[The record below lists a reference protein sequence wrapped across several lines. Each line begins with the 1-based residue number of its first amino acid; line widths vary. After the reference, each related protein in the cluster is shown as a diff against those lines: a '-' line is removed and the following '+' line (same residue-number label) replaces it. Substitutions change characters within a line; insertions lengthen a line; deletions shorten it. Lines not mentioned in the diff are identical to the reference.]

1 MARFLNLALTKQHL
15 LVDTTVTEDDAY
27 IGQLMDVAESV
38 VERDID
44 IPLDALTDGAGNLPA
59 PILQA
64 MLLVVGNLY
73 ANREPVATGTIAVN
87 VPYTF
92 EYLKGLYKNHPVG

>member
-1 MARFLNLALTKQHL
+1 MARYLTLASTKKHL
-15 LVDTTVTEDDAY
+15 IVDDSFTDDDTY
-27 IGQLMDVAESV
+27 ITSLMNVAEAV

-44 IPLDALTDGAGNLPA
+44 QPLVTLEDGAGNLPA
-59 PILQA
+59 PITQA

-73 ANREPVATGTIAVN
+73 ANREPVAIGARAVN

>member
-1 MARFLNLALTKQHL
+1 MARYLTLASTKKHL
-15 LVDTTVTEDDAY
+15 IVDDSFTDDDTY
-27 IGQLMDVAESV
+27 IASLMNVAEAV

-44 IPLDALTDGAGNLPA
+44 QPLVTLEDGAGNLPA
-59 PILQA
+59 PITQA

-73 ANREPVATGTIAVN
+73 ANREPVAIGASAVN

>member
-1 MARFLNLALTKQHL
+1 MARYLTLASTKKHL
-15 LVDTTVTEDDAY
+15 IVDDSFTDDDTY
-27 IGQLMDVAESV
+27 ISGLMDVAEAV

-44 IPLDALTDGAGNLPA
+44 QPLVTLEDGAGNLPA
-59 PILQA
+59 PITQA

-73 ANREPVATGTIAVN
+73 ANREPVAIGASAVN

>member
-1 MARFLNLALTKQHL
+1 MARYLTLASTKKHL
-15 LVDTTVTEDDAY
+15 IVDDSFTDDDTY
-27 IGQLMDVAESV
+27 ITSLMNVAEAV

-44 IPLDALTDGAGNLPA
+44 QPLVTLEDGAGNLPA
-59 PILQA
+59 PITQA

-73 ANREPVATGTIAVN
+73 SNREPVAIGASAVN

>member
-1 MARFLNLALTKQHL
+1 MSRYLTLASTKKHL
-15 LVDTTVTEDDAY
+15 IVDDSFTDDDTY
-27 IGQLMDVAESV
+27 ISGLMDVAEAV

-44 IPLDALTDGAGNLPA
+44 QPLATLEDGAGNLPA
-59 PILQA
+59 PITQA

-73 ANREPVATGTIAVN
+73 ANREPVAIGASAVN

>member
-1 MARFLNLALTKQHL
+1 MARYLTLASTKKHL
-15 LVDTTVTEDDAY
+15 IVDDSFTDYDTY
-27 IGQLMDVAESV
+27 ITSLMNVAEAV

-44 IPLDALTDGAGNLPA
+44 QPLVTLEDGAGNLPA
-59 PILQA
+59 PITQA

-73 ANREPVATGTIAVN
+73 ANREPVAIGASAVN

>member
-1 MARFLNLALTKQHL
+1 MARYLTLASTKKHL
-15 LVDTTVTEDDAY
+15 IVDDSFTDDDAY
-27 IGQLMDVAESV
+27 ITSLMNVAEAV

-44 IPLDALTDGAGNLPA
+44 QPLVTLEDGAGNLPA
-59 PILQA
+59 PITQA

-73 ANREPVATGTIAVN
+73 ANREPVAIGASAVN

>member
-1 MARFLNLALTKQHL
+1 MARYLTLASTKKHL
-15 LVDTTVTEDDAY
+15 IVDDSFTDDDTY
-27 IGQLMDVAESV
+27 ITSLMNVAEAV

-44 IPLDALTDGAGNLPA
+44 QPLVTLEDGAGNLPA
-59 PILQA
+59 PITQA
-64 MLLVVGNLY
+64 MLLIVGNLY
-73 ANREPVATGTIAVN
+73 ANREPVAIGASAVN

>member
-1 MARFLNLALTKQHL
+1 MAQYLTLALCKQHL
-15 LVDTTVTEDDAY
+15 LVDSTVTEDDEY
-27 IGQLMDVAESV
+27 IGQLMDVAERV

-44 IPLDALTDGAGNLPA
+44 IPLATLVDGSGNLPA
-59 PILQA
+59 PITQA

-73 ANREPVATGTIAVN
+73 ANREPVAIGASAVN

-92 EYLKGLYKNHPVG
+92 EYLRGLYKNHPVG

>member
-1 MARFLNLALTKQHL
+1 
-15 LVDTTVTEDDAY
+15 
-27 IGQLMDVAESV
+27 
-38 VERDID
+38 
-44 IPLDALTDGAGNLPA
+44 LPA
-59 PILQA
+59 PITQA

-73 ANREPVATGTIAVN
+73 ANREPVAIGVSAVN

>member
-1 MARFLNLALTKQHL
+1 MARYLTLASTKKHL
-15 LVDTTVTEDDAY
+15 IVDDSFTDDDTY
-27 IGQLMDVAESV
+27 ITSLMNVAEAV

-44 IPLDALTDGAGNLPA
+44 QPLVTLEDGAGNLPA
-59 PILQA
+59 PITQA

-73 ANREPVATGTIAVN
+73 ANREPVAIGASAVN

-92 EYLKGLYKNHPVG
+92 EYLRGLYKNHPVG

>member
-1 MARFLNLALTKQHL
+1 MARYLTLASTKKHLIVDDSFTDDDTYITNL
-15 LVDTTVTEDDAY
+15 
-27 IGQLMDVAESV
+27 MNVAEAV

-44 IPLDALTDGAGNLPA
+44 QPLVTLEDGAGNLPA
-59 PILQA
+59 PITQA

-73 ANREPVATGTIAVN
+73 ANREPVAIGASAVN

>member
-1 MARFLNLALTKQHL
+1 MARYLTLASTKKHL
-15 LVDTTVTEDDAY
+15 IVDDSFTDDDTY
-27 IGQLMDVAESV
+27 ITSLMNVAEAV

-44 IPLDALTDGAGNLPA
+44 QPLVTLEDGAGNLPA
-59 PILQA
+59 PITQA

-73 ANREPVATGTIAVN
+73 ANREPVAIGASAVN